1 MSISESK
8 WIDRTMNESKC
19 HGCLKS
25 LSPKDRT
32 YRRVCCDVLFHLEC
46 VRPHHMAVCPSCWNR
61 DNHKLIWVPTCVVE
75 DDDDDDDDD
84 DDSEGNG
91 PPAKRRKIDVDEC
104 VICLERG
111 TEKNRVLT
119 TECCGQKGHAS
130 CIRTYYEL
138 PAKCPSKYD
147 RARIATRLG
156 IPNCFV
162 CRADPL
168 NIVPLDRRILE
179 AILPEVE
186 KKPRFP
192 DADYANRALVAWD
205 QLTEVVLEKLTLNQS
220 YRYSLDAGTVEVRYE
235 NGAVERG
242 QFEEIE
248 DGKSCASFRKSLRRQ
263 LTRMVYRWAGLPP
276 EARAFDEDTCH
287 RFVLREIDEM
297 VLHLTISQ
305 HYKRAKRS
313 TRPDAPPFAV
323 EYELAKISTWICK
336 GHYFDF
342 EHVSYD
348 AIDERNPPSVRLSR
362 WNYDFDEP
370 KP

>member
-1 MSISESK
+1 MSVSESK

-362 WNYDFDEP
+362 WDYDFDEP

>member
-1 MSISESK
+1 
-8 WIDRTMNESKC
+8 MNESKC

-362 WNYDFDEP
+362 WDYDFDEP